1 MDYYRWKSEP
11 AARRP
16 ITAAQTHYTQPWCPF
31 SLSFTI
37 FNSFFDFNLLS
48 ITAKMLCSKSHFI
61 VISVKIDDAHVA
73 YLVNATKCRF
83 VNVFGL
89 GISV

>member
-16 ITAAQTHYTQPWCPF
+16 ITAAQTHLHSAMVSIF
-31 SLSFTI
+31 SLI
-37 FNSFFDFNLLS
+37 HYIHSFFDFNLLH

-61 VISVKIDDAHVA
+61 VISVKTDDAHVA